1 MVVKN
6 KYRLYLQRYKVVS
19 KIGDKL
25 RERQCICTFGYFVVK
40 AVVSTNALTYSS
52 ENGKPTRSILS
63 LGEWDYKLLAI
74 IEPGLL
80 LDHVSSEGSLI
91 KVNDRMVAKDPVSEL
106 HGKFNSTCL

>member
-1 MVVKN
+1 MVIKH
-6 KYRLYLQRYKVVS
+6 KYRFYLQRDDVVS
-19 KIGDKL
+19 KISDKL
-25 RERQCICTFGYFVVK
+25 RERHCICAFGYFIIE
-40 AVVSTNALTYSS
+40 AVFGTYALTYSS

-91 KVNDRMVAKDPVSEL
+91 KVNDRVVAKDPVSEL